1 MVRRK
6 WENSLGKIKKME
18 GKEKALEEKITKYP
32 VAASEF
38 RTHDLSVASP
48 TPYPLSHP
56 DFCIGQMEKRI

>member
-1 MVRRK
+1 M
-6 WENSLGKIKKME
+6 
-18 GKEKALEEKITKYP
+18 ALEEKITKYP

-56 DFCIGQMEKRI
+56 DFCIGQMEKKNLNLSKQYYVIRKRQRLILFV